1 MRTLLVVA
9 QRTSLRCILADCH
22 LHQIV
27 YQHLA
32 LSLSIVRFVYAPLL
46 YQPYLFWVLLIH
58 NRRNSFTTHL
68 GFMSQMPTEEEECQ
82 RRKLSNYGRPAYVE

>member
-46 YQPYLFWVLLIH
+46 SQPYLF
-58 NRRNSFTTHL
+58 
-68 GFMSQMPTEEEECQ
+68 
-82 RRKLSNYGRPAYVE
+82 